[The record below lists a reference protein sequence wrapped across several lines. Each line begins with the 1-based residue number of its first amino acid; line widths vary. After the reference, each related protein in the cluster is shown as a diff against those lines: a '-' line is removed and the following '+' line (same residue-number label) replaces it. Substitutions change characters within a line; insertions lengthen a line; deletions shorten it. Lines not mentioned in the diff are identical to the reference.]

1 MSRTYRSEIY
11 SVINRLPDN
20 EISNQ
25 KTKTLLDRKK
35 KKEISIFFIV
45 LFQLDESSR
54 KCLLNNLDY
63 FLYFCEY

>member
-35 KKEISIFFIV
+35 RRKFQFF
-45 LFQLDESSR
+45 L
-54 KCLLNNLDY
+54 
-63 FLYFCEY
+63 